1 MMYNYKRGNLLFIV
15 VIFLLFACH
24 RKRVLREKEIVKDLT
39 QLQQAIP
46 DNIAERLNYIA
57 DNEGIAED
65 SIPVLR
71 SSALQYY
78 YQQTSNEASWSS
90 GGVLSPSAD
99 SLFDCI
105 LHAEDVG
112 LQPADYHFIA
122 LNTAI
127 QRFKT
132 DGTAQMDAALL
143 AQVDVMMTD
152 AFMKMASDLHY
163 GVAPRDSITLRKDSL
178 FSDTL
183 LTDKLRA
190 SLAAN
195 DIVKVL
201 RQLEPQLPGY
211 VSLKAAM
218 KVFGKKYKQLKW
230 DTLPASYTD
239 TIGFRLLLLN
249 RLTQTGHLDT
259 SGGHST
265 DTSLLKKGIR
275 AFQKEFNMYE
285 DGLAGKRTIQL
296 LNRPFHD
303 WMVQAAVN
311 MDRWRKLPDS
321 LPTRFIFVNIP
332 GYRMELW
339 DSGKIVLES
348 RVIVGAPRT
357 RTPVLNSRMSN
368 FVMYPFWRVPFSITI
383 KEMLPAIK
391 KDSSYLARKNL
402 EVIDRDGN
410 AVNPDSVNWSRM
422 SKNYFPYVLRQM
434 DGMENSLGI
443 IKFNFSNKYSVYLH
457 DTNNRGLFR
466 NTFRAMSHGCMRL
479 QQWDSLA
486 MYLIRDDPRHPRDSV
501 RAWLS
506 RGEKKQIDIQR
517 SVPVYVRYF
526 TAEGKDGQLVF
537 HDDIYGEDKVLRKV
551 MHLN

>member
-1 MMYNYKRGNLLFIV
+1 MMYNYKRGNLLYIAVLFV
-15 VIFLLFACH
+15 LFACH
-24 RKRVLREKEIVKDLT
+24 RKQALRGKEIVKDVA
-39 QLQQAIP
+39 QLQEAIP
-46 DNIAERLNYIA
+46 DNIAERLSYIA
-57 DNEGIAED
+57 DNEGKTED
-65 SIPVLR
+65 KVPVLR
-71 SSALQYY
+71 SSALQYFY
-78 YQQTSNEASWSS
+78 EQTSNGPGWSS
-90 GGVLSPSAD
+90 GGVLNPAAD
-99 SLFDCI
+99 SLFNCI

-112 LQPADYHFIA
+112 LQPADYHFLA
-122 LNTAI
+122 LNTAF
-127 QRFKT
+127 QRFRT
-132 DGTAQMDAALL
+132 DETAQMDAALL
-143 AQVDVMMTD
+143 AQIDVMMTD

-163 GVAPRDSITLRKDSL
+163 GVAPRDSVTFRKDSI

-195 DIVKVL
+195 DVAKAL
-201 RQLEPQLPGY
+201 RALEPQHPGY

-218 KVFGKKYKQLKW
+218 KVFEKKYEQLKW

-239 TIGFRLLLLN
+239 TIAFRLLLLN

-265 DTSLLKKGIR
+265 DTSLLKQGIR

-285 DGLAGKRTIQL
+285 DGLAGKRTIQY
-296 LNRPFHD
+296 LNRPFRY
-303 WMVQAAVN
+303 WMAQAAVN
-311 MDRWRKLPDS
+311 MDRWRKFPDT
-321 LPTRFIFVNIP
+321 LPTRYIFVNIP

-391 KDSSYLARKNL
+391 RDSSYLARKNL

-410 AVNPDSVNWSRM
+410 AVNPDSVNWNRM

-443 IKFNFSNKYSVYLH
+443 MKFNFFNKYSVYLH
-457 DTNNRGLFR
+457 DTNNRSLFR
-466 NTFRAMSHGCMRL
+466 NAFRAMSHGCVRL
-479 QQWDSLA
+479 QQWDSLS
-486 MYLIRDDPRHPRDSV
+486 MYLIRDDQRHPRDSV

-517 SVPVYVRYF
+517 SVPIYLRYF

-537 HDDIYGEDKVLRKV
+537 HDDIYGEDKVVKKQ
-551 MHLN
+551 MHF

>member
-163 GVAPRDSITLRKDSL
+163 GVAPRDSVTLRKDSL

-201 RQLEPQLPGY
+201 RQMEPQLPGY

-259 SGGHST
+259 SGGHAT

-311 MDRWRKLPDS
+311 MDRWRKLPDT

-410 AVNPDSVNWSRM
+410 AVNPDSVNWSKM

-537 HDDIYGEDKVLRKV
+537 HDDIYGEDKVLRRV
-551 MHLN
+551 MHFN

>member
-1 MMYNYKRGNLLFIV
+1 MMYNYKRGNLLYIA
-15 VIFLLFACH
+15 VIFVLFACH
-24 RKRVLREKEIVKDLT
+24 RKKTLRGKEIVKDVA

-46 DNIAERLNYIA
+46 DNIAERLSYIA
-57 DNEGIAED
+57 DNEGKTED
-65 SIPVLR
+65 KIPVLR
-71 SSALQYY
+71 SSALQYFY
-78 YQQTSNEASWSS
+78 GQTSNSASWSS
-90 GGVLSPSAD
+90 AGVLNPAAD
-99 SLFDCI
+99 SLFNCI
-105 LHAEDVG
+105 VHAEDVG
-112 LQPADYHFIA
+112 LQPADYHLTA
-122 LNTAI
+122 LNAAI

-132 DGTAQMDAALL
+132 DETAQMDAALL

-163 GVAPRDSITLRKDSL
+163 GVAPRDSVTFRKDSI

-190 SLAAN
+190 SLAAG
-195 DIVKVL
+195 DVAKAL
-201 RQLEPQLPGY
+201 RLLEPQHPGY
-211 VSLKAAM
+211 VSLKAAV
-218 KVFGKKYKQLKW
+218 KVFEKKYAKLKW
-230 DTLPASYTD
+230 DTLPTSYTD
-239 TIGFRLLLLN
+239 TIAFRLLLLN
-249 RLTQTGHLDT
+249 RLAQTRHLDT

-265 DTSLLKKGIR
+265 DTSLLRPGVR

-285 DGLAGKRTIQL
+285 DGLAGKRTIQY

-303 WMVQAAVN
+303 WMIQAAVN
-311 MDRWRKLPDS
+311 MDRWRKLPDTMA
-321 LPTRFIFVNIP
+321 TRFIFVNIP

-339 DSGKIVLES
+339 DSGHVVLES

-391 KDSSYLARKNL
+391 KDPGYLARKSL

-443 IKFNFSNKYSVYLH
+443 MKFNFFNKYSVYLH

-466 NTFRAMSHGCMRL
+466 NAFRAMSHGCVRL
-479 QQWDSLA
+479 QQWDSLS

-506 RGEKKQIDIQR
+506 RGEKKQIDFRR
-517 SVPVYVRYF
+517 SVPIYLRYF

-537 HDDIYGEDKVLRKV
+537 HDDIYGEDKVVRKQ
-551 MHLN
+551 MRF

>member
-1 MMYNYKRGNLLFIV
+1 MMYNYKRGNLLYIA
-15 VIFLLFACH
+15 VIFVLFSCH
-24 RKRVLREKEIVKDLT
+24 RKKALREKEIVKDLA

-46 DNIAERLNYIA
+46 ENIAERLTYIA
-57 DNEGIAED
+57 ENEGKTED
-65 SIPVLR
+65 QISVLR
-71 SSALQYY
+71 PSAMQYFY
-78 YQQTSNEASWSS
+78 GQTNNGSGWSS
-90 GGVLSPSAD
+90 GGVLNPTAD
-99 SLFDCI
+99 SMLNCI
-105 LHAEDVG
+105 LHAEEVG
-112 LQPADYHFIA
+112 LQPADYHATA
-122 LNTAI
+122 LKAAM

-132 DGTAQMDAALL
+132 DESAQMDAALL

-163 GVAPRDSITLRKDSL
+163 GVGPRDSVTFRRDST

-183 LTDKLRA
+183 LVEKLQA

-195 DIVKVL
+195 DIAQTL
-201 RQLEPQLPGY
+201 RELEPQQPGY
-211 VSLKAAM
+211 VSLKAAL
-218 KVFGKKYKQLKW
+218 KVFEKKYEKLKW
-230 DTLPASYTD
+230 DTLPANYSD
-239 TIGFRLLLLN
+239 TLAFRLLLLG

-259 SGGHST
+259 SGGHAT
-265 DTSLLKKGIR
+265 DTSLLRGGIR

-303 WMVQAAVN
+303 WMVQAALN
-311 MDRWRKLPDS
+311 MDRWRKFPDTLPN
-321 LPTRFIFVNIP
+321 RYIFVNIP

-357 RTPVLNSRMSN
+357 RTPILNSRMSN
-368 FVMYPFWRVPFSITI
+368 FVMYPYWRVPFSITI

-391 KDSSYLARKNL
+391 KDHGYLTRKSM

-410 AVNPDSVNWSRM
+410 AVNPDSVNWDRM

-443 IKFNFSNKYSVYLH
+443 MKFNFNNKYSVYLH

-466 NTFRAMSHGCMRL
+466 NTFRAMSHGCVRL

-486 MYLIRDDPRHPRDSV
+486 MYLIKGDSRHPRDSV

-506 RGEKKQIDIQR
+506 RGEKKQIDFQR
-517 SVPVYVRYF
+517 SVPIYLRYF

-537 HDDIYGEDKVLRKV
+537 HDDIYGEDKVLRKA
-551 MHLN
+551 MRF